1 VDKVALRLAFKLR
14 GLAGLVTVWFG
25 PNEHPERWGYG
36 LLGLDYSI
44 QKARGFP
51 VLRADVSFPAEG
63 YAAILGWVQ
72 IVRYTDHETGKANVI
87 YDVAPQLMGADT
99 PYMSFGV
106 LPSLFDAPSIT
117 STRVTWDASSFLVYT
132 PDAVMTRV
140 VHAICGFTWGYRVE
154 DGSIELVSPT
164 KADEAD
170 WTVCMA
176 GLTEHYPRWDFG
188 SSWSRHDC

>member
-1 VDKVALRLAFKLR
+1 
-14 GLAGLVTVWFG
+14 
-25 PNEHPERWGYG
+25 
-36 LLGLDYSI
+36 
-44 QKARGFP
+44 
-51 VLRADVSFPAEG
+51 
-63 YAAILGWVQ
+63 
-72 IVRYTDHETGKANVI
+72 
-87 YDVAPQLMGADT
+87 
-99 PYMSFGV
+99 MSFGV

-117 STRVTWDASSFLVYT
+117 STGVTWDASSFLVYT

-140 VHAICGFTWGYRVE
+140 VHAICGFTWGYRME

-188 SSWSRHDC
+188 SSWSTS